1 MATVEVYTKASIDT
15 ALAGKASISH
25 AATHASAG
33 SDPITIAQSQVTGL
47 VAALDAV
54 MQEGD
59 LFVNVKDYGAV
70 GDDSTDDY
78 AEITAAIAACPRGG
92 TVFFPP
98 GKYRISQQITV
109 PPRTTLQGTHA
120 PRWPQYAKEPT
131 GISSCIKPTASAFT
145 SNAIIRIIDDT
156 AGGYTETYTSAIRLI
171 DITLDGEDLD
181 GAGSNPI
188 DGIYSTGE
196 VIDVSLHRVCIHNM
210 SGNGV
215 HTDTNATGHP
225 KGWVFDGSYM
235 QSSAGYAYKHENT
248 GAASFAITDATYIG
262 CWGGANE
269 GGGWYWSSVLS
280 ADLISCR
287 SEFNTGH
294 GYEVYGSS
302 RIRFIN
308 CDTDRNTKDGFHI
321 ESKGSG
327 VRSVQL
333 VGCIANRD
341 GANDDVTPA
350 GYAGFN
356 ILGATGGGSNN
367 HNPVTMVG
375 CVVNTNRNDAGAG
388 IYSPDYGLKISYAPQ
403 ISTSGC
409 HFNGTVASILD
420 NQSQLCYDNTTRF
433 NVTNPSTGTVTLE
446 QANTHRIIG
455 LTATN
460 RDIEFWTSTSG
471 KRWVVRASSTTEAG
485 SNAGTNF
492 NINRYDD
499 AGVSIDTPFSID
511 RATGVV
517 SLTTGLKLAS
527 LTSDPSPT
535 PNSGSVWYRSDTGEL
550 RARINSLNGTLHQGI
565 KATATLDFS
574 SIAAGATSELTI
586 TATGAATGDPVS
598 AGPPSTLNTGL
609 NVTVYVSATNTVT
622 VRLHNSTGSAIDPA
636 SSSWSVMVHK

>member
-1 MATVEVYTKASIDT
+1 MATVEVYTKASVDT
-15 ALAGKASISH
+15 ALAGKASTSH
-25 AATHASAG
+25 ASTHASAG

-54 MQEGD
+54 MQEND
-59 LFVNVKDYGAV
+59 LFTNVKDYGAV
-70 GDDSTDDY
+70 GDGTADDY
-78 AEITAAIAACPRGG
+78 AEIAAAIAACPRGG

-98 GKYRISQQITV
+98 GVYRISQQITV
-109 PPRTTLQGTHA
+109 PPRTTLMGTHA

-131 GISSCIKPTASAFT
+131 GISSCIKPTATGFA
-145 SNAIIRIIDDT
+145 SNALLRFIDDT
-156 AGGYTETYTSAIRLI
+156 AGGYTETYTSAIRIMDL
-171 DITLDGEDLD
+171 TLDGEDLA
-181 GAGSNPI
+181 GLGSNPI

-196 VIDVSLHRVCIHNM
+196 VIDVSLRRVCVHNM
-210 SGNGV
+210 SGHGI

-225 KGWVFDGSYM
+225 KGWVFDQAWV
-235 QSSAGYAYKHENT
+235 QSSDGYAFKHENT
-248 GAASFAITDATYIG
+248 GGATFAISDATYLM
-262 CWGGANE
+262 CWAGANDT
-269 GGGWYWSSVLS
+269 GGWYWTSVLS

-302 RIRFIN
+302 RMRFIN
-308 CDTDRNTKDGFHI
+308 CDTDRNTKDGWHL
-321 ESKGSG
+321 ESRGSG

-356 ILGATGGGSNN
+356 VLGATGGGSNN
-367 HNPVTMVG
+367 HNPITMVG

-388 IYSPDYGLKISYAPQ
+388 IYSPDYGLLVSYAPQ
-403 ISTSGC
+403 ISASGC
-409 HFNGTVASILD
+409 HFNGTVAAILD
-420 NQSQLCYDNTTRF
+420 NQSQFCYDNTTRF

-455 LTATN
+455 VTATN
-460 RDIEFWTSTSG
+460 RDLEFWTSTSG

-499 AGVSIDTPFSID
+499 SGASIDTPLSIARD
-511 RATGVV
+511 TGVV
-517 SLTTGLKLAS
+517 SLTTSFKLAS
-527 LTSDPSPT
+527 LSADPSPT
-535 PNSGSVWYRSDTGEL
+535 PNSGSIWYRSDTAEL
-550 RARINSLNGTLHQGI
+550 RARINSVNGTIRQAI
-565 KATATLDFS
+565 KATATLDFG
-574 SIAAGATSELTI
+574 SIAAAGTAELTI

-598 AGPPSTLNTGL
+598 AGPPSNLNAGL
-609 NVTVYVSATNTVT
+609 MVTVYVSATNTVT
-622 VRLHNSTGSAIDPA
+622 VRLHNTTGSAIDPA
-636 SSSWSVMVHK
+636 SSSWSVVVHK